1 MAVEHLHLYYH
12 FPDKIELRWLCKLTK
27 GLASGPCKLRQWS
40 AHAIPVVV
48 LAQCPDS
55 FSRL

>member
-1 MAVEHLHLYYH
+1 MTVEHLHLCYH
-12 FPDKIELRWLCKLTK
+12 FPDKIELRWLCKLAK
-27 GLASGPCKLRQWS
+27 GLASGPCKLRQCS
-40 AHAIPVVV
+40 THAILVV